1 MVKKYKFKVTAN
13 HNIGGKS
20 ETERYEDG
28 ILTKIVAGVGRRIEN
43 TKLHSHT
50 DGTFVRMIGGK
61 VQNKSFEVIKT
72 FSDVSLLDVTPKKYR
87 QKEKIEEKQV
97 SVVII
102 RFPNSKVIDKGESV
116 CIPFEC
122 SPSAARISDA
132 FREQLGKTLKS
143 NVSVDFFTI
152 QRV

>member
-1 MVKKYKFKVTAN
+1 MVKKYNFKVSAK

-20 ETERYEDG
+20 ETERYENG
-28 ILTKIVAGVGRRIEN
+28 ILTKIVSGRGRRIEN
-43 TKLHSHT
+43 AKLHSRT
-50 DGTFVRMIGGK
+50 DSTFVRMIGGK

-72 FSDVSLLDVTPKKYR
+72 FSDVSLLGITLKEYR
-87 QKEKIEEKQV
+87 QKEKTAEKQV

-102 RFPNSKVIDKGESV
+102 RFPNSKVIEKGESV
-116 CIPFEC
+116 FISCEC

-152 QRV
+152 QRI